1 MCIHFW
7 IEKAAI
13 DLTISRPRKRDVGA
27 SEKLIDG
34 RMATAYLHNP
44 NASADVVMF
53 YSDLDR
59 FFDDLE
65 QRTGNPQSVFWVHA
79 GQTQRKFI
87 VTDPRE
93 DVAWI
98 GAIAYPRADLR
109 QRFVTTQVP
118 IYLIELSK
126 MIEAEQ

>member
-1 MCIHFW
+1 MCIHVW

-13 DLTISRPRKRDVGA
+13 DFTISRPRKRDVGA

-44 NASADVVMF
+44 NASADAVRF

-59 FFDDLE
+59 LFDDLE
-65 QRTGNPQSVFWVHA
+65 QPAGNPQSVFWVHA
-79 GQTQRKFI
+79 YQTQRKFI

-93 DVAWI
+93 DVA
-98 GAIAYPRADLR
+98 
-109 QRFVTTQVP
+109 
-118 IYLIELSK
+118 
-126 MIEAEQ
+126 

>member
-44 NASADVVMF
+44 NACADVVMF

-65 QRTGNPQSVFWVHA
+65 QRTGNPQSVFWVLA
-79 GQTQRKFI
+79 CQTQRKFI

-93 DVAWI
+93 DVA
-98 GAIAYPRADLR
+98 
-109 QRFVTTQVP
+109 
-118 IYLIELSK
+118 
-126 MIEAEQ
+126 

>member
-1 MCIHFW
+1 MCIHVW

-13 DLTISRPRKRDVGA
+13 DFTISRPRKRDVGA

-59 FFDDLE
+59 LFDDLE
-65 QRTGNPQSVFWVHA
+65 QPSERFLGPCLPNTAQIHRHRSARRRRLNWCHRVSASRFATALRHTLGVH
-79 GQTQRKFI
+79 I
-87 VTDPRE
+87 
-93 DVAWI
+93 
-98 GAIAYPRADLR
+98 LH
-109 QRFVTTQVP
+109 
-118 IYLIELSK
+118 
-126 MIEAEQ
+126 

>member
-1 MCIHFW
+1 MCIHVW

-13 DLTISRPRKRDVGA
+13 YFTISRPRKRDVGA

-59 FFDDLE
+59 LFNDLE
-65 QRTGNPQSVFWVHA
+65 QRAGNPQSVFWVNA

-93 DVAWI
+93 DVA
-98 GAIAYPRADLR
+98 
-109 QRFVTTQVP
+109 
-118 IYLIELSK
+118 
-126 MIEAEQ
+126 

>member
-1 MCIHFW
+1 VHPFLDRKSSNRPDHFC
-7 IEKAAI
+7 
-13 DLTISRPRKRDVGA
+13 PRKRDVGA
-27 SEKLIDG
+27 SEKLVDG

-79 GQTQRKFI
+79 CQTQRKFI
-87 VTDPRE
+87 VTDRAKTSPELAPSRIREPICDSASSQPRCP
-93 DVAWI
+93 
-98 GAIAYPRADLR
+98 Y
-109 QRFVTTQVP
+109 TS
-118 IYLIELSK
+118 LSFLK
-126 MIEAEQ
+126 

>member
-44 NASADVVMF
+44 NAGADVVMF

-79 GQTQRKFI
+79 CQTQRKFI

-93 DVAWI
+93 DVA
-98 GAIAYPRADLR
+98 
-109 QRFVTTQVP
+109 
-118 IYLIELSK
+118 
-126 MIEAEQ
+126 

>member
-44 NASADVVMF
+44 NAGADVVMF

-59 FFDDLE
+59 FFDDL
-65 QRTGNPQSVFWVHA
+65 
-79 GQTQRKFI
+79 
-87 VTDPRE
+87 
-93 DVAWI
+93 
-98 GAIAYPRADLR
+98 
-109 QRFVTTQVP
+109 
-118 IYLIELSK
+118 
-126 MIEAEQ
+126 